1 MGTETI
7 KGVLLELLR
16 TDPEVQGAV
25 LALLAGA
32 IAGPPAPADAP
43 HTPVARQRPDWVLR
57 QLQAQEGGR

>member
-25 LALLAGA
+25 LALLAA
-32 IAGPPAPADAP
+32 AVAGPTASPQQAPP
-43 HTPVARQRPDWVLR
+43 TERQRPDWVVR
-57 QLQAQEGGR
+57 QLQAQGER